1 MSKTII
7 AIALCMPLLL
17 ASCNPPKKVYE
28 CEPGNERICQCEN
41 KQLGTQKCATFPDSW
56 KARTWKPCTC
66 CFNRIYDEHGLTRI
80 EKLDGSGCW
89 GETYDPSIPTYDEG
103 SHNGEDRGS
112 SQNTGQPPRSD
123 SQND

>member
-1 MSKTII
+1 MNK
-7 AIALCMPLLL
+7 AILILALCMPLLL
-17 ASCNPPKKVYE
+17 SSCNKPVKAYE

-89 GETYDPSIPTYDEG
+89 GETYNPATPTYDEG
-103 SHNGEDRGS
+103 NSNGEDRGS
-112 SQNTGQPPRSD
+112 SENAGQPHRSD
-123 SQND
+123 SQGD

>member
-1 MSKTII
+1 MSKTIL
-7 AIALCMPLLL
+7 AIALCMPLFL

-28 CEPGNERICQCEN
+28 CEPGNERICQCDN

-56 KARTWKPCTC
+56 KARTWKPCSC

-89 GETYDPSIPTYDEG
+89 GETYDPSTPTYDEG
-103 SHNGEDRGS
+103 NSNGEDRGLS
-112 SQNTGQPPRSD
+112 ENSRHPHRND
-123 SQND
+123 SQSD